1 MSVPYL
7 RALKGELVVVGKS
20 PDGDSIRFIPQK
32 PELLRDLQRGD
43 RVRIT
48 KSDGSASV
56 SVMMRNVPTHA
67 NAVLLIYNSGGQPHG
82 VERGHI
88 GVDAHHQLIARPE

>member
-1 MSVPYL
+1 MPS
-7 RALKGELVVVGKS
+7 
-20 PDGDSIRFIPQK
+20 
-32 PELLRDLQRGD
+32 
-43 RVRIT
+43 
-48 KSDGSASV
+48 
-56 SVMMRNVPTHA
+56 VPTHA